1 MIPRSDRIAT
11 GASSEPA
18 ARFRLRRRLRADRA
32 GMILSPH
39 WTNARLALA
48 AVLAALPCGY
58 GSGVVAAYLLSGGPD
73 IGRAPLLTVPLAL
86 LVTTVFGLLPF
97 LPAETRFMI
106 TGVGAIAAAVLLLMV
121 RLAFP

>member
-1 MIPRSDRIAT
+1 MIPSSDSVAT
-11 GASSEPA
+11 GASPEPA
-18 ARFRLRRRLRADRA
+18 GRFRPRRRLRADRA
-32 GMILSPH
+32 GGIPSPH
-39 WTNARLALA
+39 WTDARFAVA

-97 LPAETRFMI
+97 LRAETRFMI
-106 TGVGAIAAAVLLLMV
+106 TSVGAIAAAVLFLMV

>member
-1 MIPRSDRIAT
+1 MIPSSDRIAPR
-11 GASSEPA
+11 ASPEPA
-18 ARFRLRRRLRADRA
+18 VRLRLRRRSRADRA
-32 GMILSPH
+32 GVVPSLH
-39 WTNARLALA
+39 WSDARFAIA

-97 LPAETRFMI
+97 LQAETRFMI
-106 TGVGAIAAAVLLLMV
+106 ASVGAIAAAVLFLMV

>member
-18 ARFRLRRRLRADRA
+18 VRLRPRRTSRADRA
-32 GMILSPH
+32 GAIPSPR
-39 WTNARLALA
+39 WSDARLAVA

-97 LPAETRFMI
+97 LQAETRFMI
-106 TGVGAIAAAVLLLMV
+106 TGVGAIAAAVLVLMF

>member
-1 MIPRSDRIAT
+1 MRL
-11 GASSEPA
+11 
-18 ARFRLRRRLRADRA
+18 RLRRRSRADRA
-32 GMILSPH
+32 GVVPSLH
-39 WTNARLALA
+39 WSDARFAIA

-97 LPAETRFMI
+97 LQAETRFMI
-106 TGVGAIAAAVLLLMV
+106 ASVGAIAAAVLFLMV